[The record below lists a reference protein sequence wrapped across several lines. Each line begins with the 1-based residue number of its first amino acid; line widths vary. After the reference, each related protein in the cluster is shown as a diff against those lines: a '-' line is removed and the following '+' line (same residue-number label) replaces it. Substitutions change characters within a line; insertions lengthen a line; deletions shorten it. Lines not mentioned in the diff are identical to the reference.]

1 MPGSVNN
8 GSVRILTQG
17 SARSRDIYQG
27 HASGLYRQAPVT
39 LGDTALA
46 VRVVSDVIAESARWP
61 RRGSAAKTRTP
72 PSCAR
77 HCSGWQPHRPPL
89 PKHQRNRRKM
99 MQKLG
104 YVTAITMAAAGAA
117 LGVMA
122 VRSLPDARRYVA
134 MKKM

>member
-27 HASGLYRQAPVT
+27 HASGLYRQAIVT

-61 RRGSAAKTRTP
+61 RRGLSA
-72 PSCAR
+72 
-77 HCSGWQPHRPPL
+77 
-89 PKHQRNRRKM
+89 
-99 MQKLG
+99 
-104 YVTAITMAAAGAA
+104 
-117 LGVMA
+117 
-122 VRSLPDARRYVA
+122 
-134 MKKM
+134 

>member
-1 MPGSVNN
+1 LS
-8 GSVRILTQG
+8 
-17 SARSRDIYQG
+17 
-27 HASGLYRQAPVT
+27 
-39 LGDTALA
+39 
-46 VRVVSDVIAESARWP
+46 
-61 RRGSAAKTRTP
+61 
-72 PSCAR
+72 
-77 HCSGWQPHRPPL
+77 
-89 PKHQRNRRKM
+89 KHQRNRRKM